1 MGGVKIIF
9 SRPHFSN
16 QNPRQMVHLV
26 LDDLGRE
33 PREFQR
39 LRLEIHV
46 LEFHWVKE
54 VLKPAKKKATAK
66 K

>member
-1 MGGVKIIF
+1 MGL
-9 SRPHFSN
+9 N
-16 QNPRQMVHLV
+16 QNSRQMVHLV